1 MLKVLSFV
9 SKKAEK
15 MRKRQK
21 WRFFKSIL
29 RFFIYAKLMGQE
41 KKPDM
46 EVAKSERNPMVP

>member
-15 MRKRQK
+15 MRKRYK
-21 WRFFKSIL
+21 RRFFKWIL
-29 RFFIYAKLMGQE
+29 RFFINAKLVGQE

-46 EVAKSERNPMVP
+46 EVAKSERNPRVA